1 MGGEDRFR
9 GWIPTRFPSDP
20 RLLISQCPKSNVE
33 SRHSD
38 VGEYQCREYQF
49 HPLGETSFGTS
60 FVIFLD
66 GDDAGLETK
75 FFLIK
80 RFRMEDRITRRL
92 IKIHH
97 RLLGYS
103 LLASIFIPYTHFY
116 FPLFLRLVSPST
128 NLISRFVN
136 EMIDE
141 IIRSFISH
149 PSFFLFLTNARKFYL

>member
-1 MGGEDRFR
+1 
-9 GWIPTRFPSDP
+9 
-20 RLLISQCPKSNVE
+20 
-33 SRHSD
+33 
-38 VGEYQCREYQF
+38 
-49 HPLGETSFGTS
+49 
-60 FVIFLD
+60 
-66 GDDAGLETK
+66 
-75 FFLIK
+75 
-80 RFRMEDRITRRL
+80 MEDRITRRL

-97 RLLGYS
+97 RFFGYS